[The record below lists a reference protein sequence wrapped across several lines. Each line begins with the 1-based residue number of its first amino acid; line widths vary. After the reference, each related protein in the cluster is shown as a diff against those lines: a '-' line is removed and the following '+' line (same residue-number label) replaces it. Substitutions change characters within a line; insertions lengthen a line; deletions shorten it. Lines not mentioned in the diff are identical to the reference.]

1 MKKIVDWR
9 NIYLLPRKTTGNIN
23 LCVFQN
29 NILNNVLYLNK
40 KLLTFRKVKSALYSF
55 RSFGKLS
62 IGISASALAFASA
75 SASALQKYSYAETII
90 K

>member
-62 IGISASALAFASA
+62 IGVGISIGIGIAKIFLCRNNN
-75 SASALQKYSYAETII
+75 KMIM